1 MKYWLGYILIPLL
14 VGCKSTIPSESISQQ
29 VVSDLNAHQQA
40 INTLDKQTTKECKT
54 DAFVATL
61 NALKSQTE
69 SIAGQVKSIS
79 QACQTEKVVLEQK
92 ITIREI
98 MITVLLAI
106 LGILVYLFI
115 RRK

>member
-1 MKYWLGYILIPLL
+1 MKYILPICFLFL
-14 VGCKSTIPSESISQQ
+14 TACRSTIPSESIANG
-29 VVSDLNAHQQA
+29 VIHDLNAHQQA
-40 INTLDKQTTKECKT
+40 ISTLDKQTAKECKT

-92 ITIREI
+92 ITIRDI
-98 MITVLLAI
+98 MIWVLLAI
-106 LGILVYLFI
+106 LGGLVYLFI
-115 RRK
+115 RRR